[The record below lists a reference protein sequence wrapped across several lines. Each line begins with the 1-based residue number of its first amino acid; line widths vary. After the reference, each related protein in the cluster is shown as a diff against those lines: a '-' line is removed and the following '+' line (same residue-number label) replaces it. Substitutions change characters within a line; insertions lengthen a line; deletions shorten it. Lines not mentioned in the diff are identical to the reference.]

1 MMSRRMVIA
10 AVTDRPQAR
19 RASEGFGR
27 PFLARRACGLLLIVG
42 VMGLACGEPT
52 QACSLCPSNAAFS
65 PTFRQEAALR
75 SARVIL
81 HGTISNPRLTGESVS
96 GQTDFTIKT
105 VLRSSTEVKGKAKLV
120 LGRYLP
126 VNKGETPHYLLFCD
140 VDSGKID
147 PYRAVPIKGEST
159 VAYVQKALVLSG
171 KSTDTVTNLA
181 FYFRYLDNADPEV
194 ARDAFI
200 EFARATDADIARAAP
215 RLDADKL
222 RGWIKDKNTSSTQVG
237 VYALLLG
244 AHGKA
249 ADADFLRGLLDSGE
263 QRYQAAFD
271 GLLAGYMQLRPKEG
285 WALVQSIL
293 GDGNKSLTVRL
304 SVVRTLR
311 FQHGAHTKE
320 SLPQIVKAMH
330 TLLAQGELADIAVED
345 MRRWELWDLA
355 GDVFKL
361 YGQKG
366 FDAPLMKRAVIRYA
380 LCCKKT
386 EAGDFLKARRAGESE
401 LVQEVEESLKLEKGR

>member
-1 MMSRRMVIA
+1 MMSRKMVIA
-10 AVTDRPQAR
+10 
-19 RASEGFGR
+19 
-27 PFLARRACGLLLIVG
+27 G
-42 VMGLACGEPT
+42 VMALAHAGLM

-81 HGTISNPRLTGESVS
+81 HGTISNPRLSGDAARGE
-96 GQTDFTIKT
+96 TDFTIKT
-105 VLRSSTEVKGKAKLV
+105 VLRSSPEVKGKEKLV
-120 LGRYLP
+120 LPRYLP
-126 VNKGETPHYLLFCD
+126 VNKGEIPHYLLFCD
-140 VDSGKID
+140 VDGGKID
-147 PYRAVPIKGEST
+147 PYRAVPIKSEST
-159 VAYVQKALVLSG
+159 VSYVQKALVLGG
-171 KSTDTVTNLA
+171 KSTDAVTNLA
-181 FYFRYLDNADPEV
+181 FFFRYLDDPDPEV

-222 RGWIKDKNTSSTQVG
+222 RAWIKDKNTSATQVG

-244 AHGKA
+244 AQGKP
-249 ADADFLRGLLDSGE
+249 ADADFLRGLLDSDE

-271 GLLAGYMQLRPKEG
+271 GLLAGYIQMLPKEG
-285 WALVQSIL
+285 WALAHAVL

-311 FQHGAHTKE
+311 FQHGAHPKE
-320 SLPQIVKAMH
+320 SLPHILKAMQ

-345 MRRWELWDLA
+345 MRRWELWDLV
-355 GDVFKL
+355 GNVFKL

-386 EAGDFLKARRAGESE
+386 EAADFLKARRTGESE